1 MEDYIKLNKETWNNK
16 TPFHIDSAF
25 YNVEGFLKG
34 KTSLHK
40 PELALLGDVKGK
52 KILHLQCHFGQDTI
66 SLNRMGATVTG
77 IDLSDKAIAFAKEL
91 TKKAKAKAHF
101 ICCNLYDLPSLLNE
115 KFDIVFTSYG
125 TIGWLPDL
133 DKWAKVI
140 EHFLKP
146 GGRLVMVD
154 FHPIIWMF
162 DDKFKE
168 VAYNYFNT
176 EAIVETSTGTYA
188 NRNAPIKTTSI
199 NWNHSLSE
207 IIGSLLKNNLQL
219 THFDELNYSP
229 YNCFLETEKL
239 EEAKYV
245 IKHLKEKIPMLYA
258 IEAHKNKTT

>member
-16 TPFHIDSAF
+16 TPFHINSAF
-25 YNVEGFLKG
+25 YDVEGFLKG
-34 KTSLHK
+34 KTSLQE
-40 PELALLGDVKGK
+40 PELALLGDINGK

-77 IDLSDKAIAFAKEL
+77 VDLADKAIDFAKDL
-91 TKKAKAKAHF
+91 AIKANVEAEF
-101 ICCNLYDLPSLLNE
+101 ICCNIYDLPTVLTE
-115 KFDIVFTSYG
+115 KYDIVFTSYG

-133 DKWAKVI
+133 DKWAAVI
-140 EHFLKP
+140 NHFLKP
-146 GGRLVMVD
+146 EGRFVMVD
-154 FHPIIWMF
+154 FHPVVWMF
-162 DDKFKE
+162 DDKFRE

-176 EAIVETSTGTYA
+176 GEIIETFSGTYA
-188 NRNAPIKTTSI
+188 DREAPIKNTSV

-219 THFDELNYSP
+219 THFDEINYSP

-239 EEAKYV
+239 GEDKYI

-258 IEAHKNKTT
+258 IEAYKK

>member
-16 TPFHIDSAF
+16 TPFHINSAF
-25 YNVEGFLKG
+25 YDVEGFLKG
-34 KTSLHK
+34 KTSLK
-40 PELALLGDVKGK
+40 ELELKLLGNVKGK
-52 KILHLQCHFGQDTI
+52 SILHLQCHFGQDTI

-77 IDLSDKAIAFAKEL
+77 VDLADKAIDFANEL
-91 TKKAKAKAHF
+91 TFKANATAKF
-101 ICCNLYDLPSLLNE
+101 ICCNIYDLPTVLLE

-133 DKWAKVI
+133 DKWAAVI

-146 GGRLVMVD
+146 EGRFVMVD
-154 FHPIIWMF
+154 FHPVVWMF

-176 EAIVETSTGTYA
+176 GEIIENFTGTYA
-188 NRNAPIKTTSI
+188 DREAPIKNTSV

-207 IIGSLLKNNLQL
+207 ILQALLKNNLQL
-219 THFDELNYSP
+219 THFDEINYSP
-229 YNCFLETEKL
+229 YNCFLENEKIG
-239 EEAKYV
+239 EDKYV

-258 IEAHKNKTT
+258 IEAYKK

>member
-16 TPFHIDSAF
+16 TPFHINSAF
-25 YNVEGFLKG
+25 YDVEGFLKG
-34 KTSLHK
+34 KTSLQE
-40 PELALLGDVKGK
+40 PELALLGDINGK

-77 IDLSDKAIAFAKEL
+77 VDLADKAIDFAKDL
-91 TKKAKAKAHF
+91 AIKANVEAEF
-101 ICCNLYDLPSLLNE
+101 ICCNIYDLPTVLTE
-115 KFDIVFTSYG
+115 KYDIVFTSYG

-133 DKWAKVI
+133 DKWAAVI
-140 EHFLKP
+140 NHFLKP
-146 GGRLVMVD
+146 KGRFVMVD
-154 FHPIIWMF
+154 FHPVVWMF
-162 DDKFKE
+162 DDKFRE

-176 EAIVETSTGTYA
+176 GEIIETFSGTYA
-188 NRNAPIKTTSI
+188 DREAPIKNTSV

-219 THFDELNYSP
+219 THFDEINYSP

-239 EEAKYV
+239 GEDKYI

-258 IEAHKNKTT
+258 IEAYKK